1 MKAMAA
7 DANNNTPACDQRK
20 YSLRPRTAHRAGRVS
35 PDLLDARASDAE
47 LTAKPAPL
55 SRYRRKTA
63 NARERDRMRE
73 INAAFETLRRAVPS
87 EEFARGCSEKLTKIT
102 TLRLAMRYISELRAL
117 LDSHPPVQPQL
128 PMQQP
133 PPLLDVTTA
142 AFPRATMPQLPAD
155 FADAAALPDTADL
168 PDLSLSQDLVEH
180 IDLDHL
186 FT

>member
-1 MKAMAA
+1 MAA

-20 YSLRPRTAHRAGRVS
+20 YSLRPRTAHRATGTVS
-35 PDLLDARASDAE
+35 PDLLDVRTSDAD
-47 LTAKPAPL
+47 LGSKPAPL

-87 EEFARGCSEKLTKIT
+87 QEFARGCSEKLTKIT
-102 TLRLAMRYISELRAL
+102 TLRLAMKYISELRAL
-117 LDSHPPVQPQL
+117 LDSQPAVQ
-128 PMQQP
+128 QQIP
-133 PPLLDVTTA
+133 APLDVTTA